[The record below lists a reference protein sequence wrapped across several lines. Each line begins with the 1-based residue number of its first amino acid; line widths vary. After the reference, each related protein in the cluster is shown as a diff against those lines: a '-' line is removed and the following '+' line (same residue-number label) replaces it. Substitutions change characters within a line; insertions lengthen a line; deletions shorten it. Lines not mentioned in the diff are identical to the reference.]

1 MKKKLTWAGLAL
13 LVLLALL
20 QLTNPARTNPP
31 VTGDFIASLHPPA
44 PVAGALVASCYDCH
58 SYQTQWPWYA
68 RLAPVSWLVV
78 SDVNEGRQHLNLSAW
93 PATDAKRAVRRL
105 EEMSDQIGDGVMP
118 PAKYTALHAGARLT
132 GSQRKVLTDWLDGQA
147 DALSSSNH

>member
-1 MKKKLTWAGLAL
+1 MKKKLTCAGLAL

-31 VTGDFIASLHPPA
+31 VKADFIATLQPPA
-44 PVAGALVASCYDCH
+44 PVAGELVSCCYDCH

-68 RLAPVSWLVV
+68 RVAPVSWLIV
-78 SDVNEGRQHLNLSAW
+78 SDVNKGRQHLNLSEW

-118 PAKYTALHAGARLT
+118 PAKYTAIHAGARLT
-132 GSQRKVLTDWLDGQA
+132 ASQRKVLTDWLDAQS